1 MKTGICVFGE
11 VLFDHFPD
19 GSRVLGGAP
28 FNVAW
33 HLQALGR
40 EPLFVSRVGRDAE
53 GEQIRTAMQ
62 AWGMDTRGLQTDPDR
77 PTGRVRV
84 EIVAGEPRYDIVE
97 DCAWDAI
104 EPAPVAACDLL
115 YHGSLVLRS
124 ARSAA
129 ALQRLWDADPG
140 RIFIDV
146 NLRPPWWR
154 RDHLEGALA
163 RAAWVKLNGDEL
175 TELQHTGADD
185 PLPGFLQAYDLQGVV
200 VTHGAGGAE
209 LLAADGQ
216 RARVATGEKVEV
228 VDTVGAGDAFASV
241 MLLGLA
247 LEWPLDLTLQRAQ
260 QFAGRL
266 VGQRGA
272 TVGDA
277 GFYAEF
283 ARAWQLDA

>member
-33 HLQALGR
+33 HLQAFGR
-40 EPLFVSRVGRDAE
+40 RPLFVSRVGCDPE
-53 GEQIRTAMQ
+53 GEQVRSAMQ

-84 EIVAGEPRYDIVE
+84 DIVAGEPHYEIVE
-97 DCAWDAI
+97 DSAWDAI
-104 EPAPVAACDLL
+104 EPAPVTGCELL
-115 YHGSLVLRS
+115 YHGSLALRS

-129 ALQRLWDADPG
+129 ALQRLWDTEPG
-140 RIFIDV
+140 RVFIDV

-163 RAAWVKLNGDEL
+163 RADWIKLNGDEL
-175 TELQHTGADD
+175 ARLQRTGPED
-185 PLPGFLQAYDLQGVV
+185 PLPGLLQAYDLQGVV
-200 VTHGAGGAE
+200 VTHGADGAE
-209 LLAADGQ
+209 LVASDGQ
-216 RARVATGEKVEV
+216 RARVTGGDRVVV
-228 VDTVGAGDAFASV
+228 VDTVGAGDAFAAV

-247 LEWPLDLTLQRAQ
+247 LAWPLDITLRRAQ
-260 QFAGRL
+260 QFAARV

-272 TVGDA
+272 TVGDT

-283 ARAWQLDA
+283 VRAWQLDS